1 MGINPKDL
9 IKGMT
14 FGGYPVKISESSIQL
29 GLKVLQKVTDYE
41 SENIE
46 NRYKKATKAAYSSL
60 AKFIDK
66 RSSMNFELIIIC
78 FNSIVNPTLISG
90 LNVIPISEK
99 GFKRLATFQNDWLR
113 RAVGAKSW
121 TPTTVLSVMLKQIP
135 VKTQIHLQMASL
147 FHNIWVS
154 IPRI

>member
-1 MGINPKDL
+1 MGFKIGPVTGEYYLVADDGNTAVDNKADYIAASKIYEHFSKVYSAVFEFSKTQTNIYGVNNPKDL

-66 RSSMNFELIIIC
+66 RSSMNFEL
-78 FNSIVNPTLISG
+78 T
-90 LNVIPISEK
+90 
-99 GFKRLATFQNDWLR
+99 
-113 RAVGAKSW
+113 
-121 TPTTVLSVMLKQIP
+121 
-135 VKTQIHLQMASL
+135 
-147 FHNIWVS
+147 
-154 IPRI
+154 